1 MMIRQRLL
9 TPGNEVPRLAHALRL
24 APREKI
30 RLVLRTPQA
39 VYRIKNC
46 CGELYGSLDV
56 HLCFSLRNRDGEK
69 DFDVGAGAKLTE
81 ILNHPQI
88 TSFMR
93 VLMPR
98 PRRRQDDDDLVCP
111 VCGGFHRS
119 SDDPPGCSGAPAGP
133 DDGAEDE
140 EDDKEAEDEFLPCC
154 ACDAEPIP
162 LWTVPAIENT
172 TGYSAAAV
180 VVTLVSVVVL
190 CVPWYVP

>member
-46 CGELYGSLDV
+46 CGELEGSLDV

-69 DFDVGAGAKLTE
+69 DVDVGAGATLTE

-98 PRRRQDDDDLVCP
+98 PGRVRQDDDDDDLVCP

-119 SDDPPGCSGAPAGP
+119 SGCSGAPAGP
-133 DDGAEDE
+133 DDVAEEEEEDE
-140 EDDKEAEDEFLPCC
+140 DEEAEDEFLPCR
-154 ACDAEPIP
+154 ACEAEPIP
-162 LWTVPAIENT
+162 LWTVPAIEHL
-172 TGYSAAAV
+172 TG
-180 VVTLVSVVVL
+180 
-190 CVPWYVP
+190 

>member
-46 CGELYGSLDV
+46 CGELEGSLDV

-69 DFDVGAGAKLTE
+69 DVDVGAGATLTE

-98 PRRRQDDDDLVCP
+98 PGRVRQDDDDDDDDLVCP

-119 SDDPPGCSGAPAGP
+119 SGCSGAPAGP
-133 DDGAEDE
+133 DDVAEEEEEEDE
-140 EDDKEAEDEFLPCC
+140 DEEAEDEFLPCR
-154 ACDAEPIP
+154 ACEAEPIP
-162 LWTVPAIENT
+162 LWTVPAIEHT
-172 TGYSAAAV
+172 TG
-180 VVTLVSVVVL
+180 
-190 CVPWYVP
+190 

>member
-1 MMIRQRLL
+1 MIRQRLL

-46 CGELYGSLDV
+46 CGELEGSLDV

-69 DFDVGAGAKLTE
+69 DVDVGAGATLTE

-88 TSFMR
+88 ASFMR

-98 PRRRQDDDDLVCP
+98 LGRVRQDDDDDDLVCP

-119 SDDPPGCSGAPAGP
+119 SGCSGAPAGP
-133 DDGAEDE
+133 DDVAEEEEDE
-140 EDDKEAEDEFLPCC
+140 DEEAEDEFLPCR
-154 ACDAEPIP
+154 ACEAEPIP
-162 LWTVPAIENT
+162 LWTVPAIEHT
-172 TGYSAAAV
+172 TG
-180 VVTLVSVVVL
+180 
-190 CVPWYVP
+190 

>member
-30 RLVLRTPQA
+30 RLVLRTPQT

-46 CGELYGSLDV
+46 CGELEGSLDV

-69 DFDVGAGAKLTE
+69 DVDVGAGATLTE

-98 PRRRQDDDDLVCP
+98 PRRRQDDDDLICP

-119 SDDPPGCSGAPAGP
+119 SDGPPGCSGAPASP
-133 DDGAEDE
+133 DDGADEEEDE
-140 EDDKEAEDEFLPCC
+140 EAEDEFLPCR
-154 ACDAEPIP
+154 ACEAEPIP
-162 LWTVPAIENT
+162 LWTVPAIEHT
-172 TGYSAAAV
+172 TG
-180 VVTLVSVVVL
+180 
-190 CVPWYVP
+190 

>member
-9 TPGNEVPRLAHALRL
+9 TPGNDVPRLAHALRL
-24 APREKI
+24 APQEKI

-98 PRRRQDDDDLVCP
+98 PGRVWQDNDDDDLVCP

-119 SDDPPGCSGAPAGP
+119 SGCSGAPAGP
-133 DDGAEDE
+133 DDVAEEEEEEDE
-140 EDDKEAEDEFLPCC
+140 DEEAEDEFLPCR
-154 ACDAEPIP
+154 ACEAEPIP
-162 LWTVPAIENT
+162 LWTVPAIEHT
-172 TGYSAAAV
+172 TG
-180 VVTLVSVVVL
+180 
-190 CVPWYVP
+190 

>member
-46 CGELYGSLDV
+46 CGELEGSLDV

-69 DFDVGAGAKLTE
+69 DFDVGAGATLTE

-98 PRRRQDDDDLVCP
+98 PGRVRQDDDDDDDDLVCP

-119 SDDPPGCSGAPAGP
+119 SGCSGAPAGP
-133 DDGAEDE
+133 DDVAEEEEEDE
-140 EDDKEAEDEFLPCC
+140 DEEAEDEFLPCR
-154 ACDAEPIP
+154 ACEAEPIP
-162 LWTVPAIENT
+162 LWTVPAIEHT
-172 TGYSAAAV
+172 TG
-180 VVTLVSVVVL
+180 
-190 CVPWYVP
+190 

>member
-1 MMIRQRLL
+1 MIRQRLL
-9 TPGNEVPRLAHALRL
+9 TPGNDVPRLAHPLKL
-24 APREKI
+24 APQEKI

-69 DFDVGAGAKLTE
+69 DFDAGAGAKLTE

-98 PRRRQDDDDLVCP
+98 PNRRQDDEAADDDDLVCP

-133 DDGAEDE
+133 DDGAEEEE
-140 EDDKEAEDEFLPCC
+140 EDEEAEDEFLPCC

-172 TGYSAAAV
+172 TG
-180 VVTLVSVVVL
+180 
-190 CVPWYVP
+190 

>member
-133 DDGAEDE
+133 DDGAEEEEDE

-154 ACDAEPIP
+154 ACDVEPIP

-172 TGYSAAAV
+172 TG
-180 VVTLVSVVVL
+180 
-190 CVPWYVP
+190 

>member
-30 RLVLRTPQA
+30 RLVLRTPQT

-46 CGELYGSLDV
+46 CGELEGSLDV

-69 DFDVGAGAKLTE
+69 DVDVGAGATLTE

-88 TSFMR
+88 ASFMR

-98 PRRRQDDDDLVCP
+98 PRRQQDDDDDDLVCP

-119 SDDPPGCSGAPAGP
+119 SGCSGAPAGP
-133 DDGAEDE
+133 DDVAGEEEDE
-140 EDDKEAEDEFLPCC
+140 DEEAEDEFLPCR
-154 ACDAEPIP
+154 ACEAEPIP
-162 LWTVPAIENT
+162 LWTVPAIEHT
-172 TGYSAAAV
+172 TG
-180 VVTLVSVVVL
+180 
-190 CVPWYVP
+190 

>member
-1 MMIRQRLL
+1 MIRQRLL

-46 CGELYGSLDV
+46 CGELEGSLDV

-98 PRRRQDDDDLVCP
+98 PRRRQDDDDDLVCP

-119 SDDPPGCSGAPAGP
+119 SGCSGAPAGP
-133 DDGAEDE
+133 EDGAEEEE
-140 EDDKEAEDEFLPCC
+140 EDEEAEDEFLPCR
-154 ACDAEPIP
+154 ACEAEPIP
-162 LWTVPAIENT
+162 LWTVPAIEHT
-172 TGYSAAAV
+172 TG
-180 VVTLVSVVVL
+180 
-190 CVPWYVP
+190 

>member
-1 MMIRQRLL
+1 MIRQRLL

-88 TSFMR
+88 TTTTTTTSSVPSAAASTEAR
-93 VLMPR
+93 AAPVHR
-98 PRRRQDDDDLVCP
+98 PVRTTWRRRRRRTRTRRRRMSFSRAALAKRSRYR
-111 VCGGFHRS
+111 CGPCRRS
-119 SDDPPGCSGAPAGP
+119 NTRPARAPSSSSSSR
-133 DDGAEDE
+133 
-140 EDDKEAEDEFLPCC
+140 LLSCC
-154 ACDAEPIP
+154 ACRGMSLDRF
-162 LWTVPAIENT
+162 
-172 TGYSAAAV
+172 
-180 VVTLVSVVVL
+180 VTPGSSGI
-190 CVPWYVP
+190 WFFRA

>member
-30 RLVLRTPQA
+30 RLVLRTPQT

-46 CGELYGSLDV
+46 CGELEGSLDV

-69 DFDVGAGAKLTE
+69 DVDVGAGATLTE

-88 TSFMR
+88 ASFMR

-98 PRRRQDDDDLVCP
+98 PGRVRQDDDDDDDDLVCP

-119 SDDPPGCSGAPAGP
+119 SGCSGAPAGP
-133 DDGAEDE
+133 DDVAEEEEEDE
-140 EDDKEAEDEFLPCC
+140 DEDEEAEDEFLPCR
-154 ACDAEPIP
+154 ACEAEPIP

-172 TGYSAAAV
+172 TG
-180 VVTLVSVVVL
+180 
-190 CVPWYVP
+190 

>member
-1 MMIRQRLL
+1 MIRQRLL
-9 TPGNEVPRLAHALRL
+9 TPGNDVPRLAHPLKL
-24 APREKI
+24 APQEKI

-98 PRRRQDDDDLVCP
+98 PNRRQDDEAADDDDLVCP

-133 DDGAEDE
+133 DDGAEEE
-140 EDDKEAEDEFLPCC
+140 EDEEAEDEFLPCC

-172 TGYSAAAV
+172 TG
-180 VVTLVSVVVL
+180 
-190 CVPWYVP
+190 

>member
-46 CGELYGSLDV
+46 CGELYGLLDV

-98 PRRRQDDDDLVCP
+98 PGRRQDDDDDDDDDLVCP

-119 SDDPPGCSGAPAGP
+119 SGCSGAPAGP
-133 DDGAEDE
+133 DDVAEEEEEDE
-140 EDDKEAEDEFLPCC
+140 DEEAEDEFLPCR
-154 ACDAEPIP
+154 ACEAEPIP
-162 LWTVPAIENT
+162 LWTVPAIEHT
-172 TGYSAAAV
+172 TG
-180 VVTLVSVVVL
+180 
-190 CVPWYVP
+190 